1 MKTRAELK
9 AMAKEQIKGNI
20 GILFVCSLIFTAI
33 CGGLG
38 FIPVIGAIG
47 SFIITP
53 AFALGLATIYIGV
66 SKGKKAEVGDLF
78 SGFQNFGNAFLANLL
93 MSIFIFLW
101 SLLLIVPGIIK
112 AISYSMTF
120 YVLAEHPEMSGK
132 EAIDESK
139 KIMEGHKWEYFVL
152 CLSFILW
159 FLLGSITLGIA
170 YIYVAPYMSTT
181 ITNFYHEIK
190 NADEVVKNGT
200 YQEPVAEA

>member
-1 MKTRAELK
+1 M
-9 AMAKEQIKGNI
+9 
-20 GILFVCSLIFTAI
+20 
-33 CGGLG
+33 
-38 FIPVIGAIG
+38 
-47 SFIITP
+47 
-53 AFALGLATIYIGV
+53 
-66 SKGKKAEVGDLF
+66 GDLF

-93 MSIFIFLW
+93 MFIFIFLW

-120 YVLAEHPEMSGK
+120 FVLAEHPEMSGK

-152 CLSFILW
+152 SLSFILW

-170 YIYVAPYMSTT
+170 YIYVVPYMSTT

-190 NADEVVKNGT
+190 NADEVVNNGT